1 MTELGHPIVVMG
13 VSGSGKTTLGAAIAE
28 ALQVPFIDAD
38 DLHPPANKA
47 LMAAGIPLSD
57 ADRWPW
63 LDVVAQA
70 ILQGGNVGKLPI
82 VACSALKRAYRDL
95 LRIHI
100 SDLVFVYLDGS
111 AQTIAERLALRE
123 HEYMPASL
131 LTSQVAALEPPDED
145 ELHISVPL
153 KASLNDAVELVLAAL
168 GSLATPARPME
179 R

>member
-1 MTELGHPIVVMG
+1 MG
-13 VSGSGKTTLGAAIAE
+13 VSGSGKTTLGATLGE
-28 ALQVPFIDAD
+28 ALRLPFVDAD
-38 DLHPPANKA
+38 DLHPAANKA

-63 LDVVAQA
+63 LKVVAQA
-70 ILQGGNVGKLPI
+70 ILQGRSLGRPPI

-95 LRIHI
+95 LRAHI

-111 AQTIAERLALRE
+111 AQTIAERLMHRE

-131 LTSQVAALEPPDED
+131 LSSQVAALEPPDEN
-145 ELHISVPL
+145 ELHITVPL
-153 KASLNDAVELVLAAL
+153 KAPLSDAVDLVLAAL
-168 GSLATPARPME
+168 ESLAIPAHRSE